1 MNLLRRSADHA
12 RLASVLVCAFAA
24 VLIHGAG
31 HAMGQTLQQ
40 PGATPSETK
49 PSQVLA
55 PSPLLTPQEMRRYE
69 NVQTLIDWTPE
80 QIRALPELRGLEARE
95 SRQDLPAILRA
106 VGEHV
111 DAFFE
116 DFPDTSSTEQV
127 RSGPCD
133 NPSSDRCRVKFRD
146 KFSYLVITNP
156 RGGDQPLGEYR
167 SDAKGRPIDYRRLGN
182 GKVIL
187 TYGFTTAPLQHFRPQ
202 YQEGCR
208 FRLFGRQSVMGREAD
223 VVGFTEIPGRYPQ
236 PTEFRRGNAVVPLF
250 LQGIAWI
257 DAKTYQILRIQ
268 TYALPPPPGVSLEKE
283 TTRIEFSAIPLRE
296 ATAFWLPTTV
306 VVDVWLDH
314 RHFRNIHTYSNFKLF
329 RVETRIGPAVMN

>member
-1 MNLLRRSADHA
+1 MKT
-12 RLASVLVCAFAA
+12 C
-24 VLIHGAG
+24 
-31 HAMGQTLQQ
+31 
-40 PGATPSETK
+40 K
-49 PSQVLA
+49 PLSI
-55 PSPLLTPQEMRRYE
+55 R
-69 NVQTLIDWTPE
+69 TPE

-223 VVGFTEIPGRYPQ
+223 VVGFTEIPGRYPTADGV
-236 PTEFRRGNAVVPLF
+236 PPRKCRRAFVSSRDCLDRCENLPDSAHPNLCVAAAARCESRKGD
-250 LQGIAWI
+250 
-257 DAKTYQILRIQ
+257 DA
-268 TYALPPPPGVSLEKE
+268 
-283 TTRIEFSAIPLRE
+283 
-296 ATAFWLPTTV
+296 
-306 VVDVWLDH
+306 D
-314 RHFRNIHTYSNFKLF
+314 
-329 RVETRIGPAVMN
+329 